1 MGNSVFTFL
10 LMPLWNLLFPSY
22 NIQKRNTYMTYNLI
36 VSLGTYVKS
45 IVLSSIM

>member
-22 NIQKRNTYMTYNLI
+22 KRNTYMTYNLI